1 MPDKKTYLITGA
13 TGFIGSCLLR
23 RLVRDGEHVH
33 IIIRKEASPW
43 RIKDLLPKVT
53 QHISDLS
60 DTEELRNIFETVRPS
75 VIYHLA
81 AYGAYSHQ
89 NDADR
94 IMRTNILGTWNM
106 LKAASVVGYDLFVNT
121 GSSSEYG
128 FKKFPMKETDILE
141 PVSYY
146 AVAKSSQT
154 LLCSHVAREGRM
166 PIVTLRPFSV
176 YGPYEEPSRFMPTL
190 MKALYFTK
198 KMELVS
204 PEISRDLIYVE
215 DMVDAYLLTDQLK
228 KYPGEVFNIGT
239 GRQCSIKDVVETAV
253 KVTGRAADFR
263 WGKMKPRAWDT
274 ANWVADISKAE
285 KLLNWHP
292 AVKLEEGLSLMWE
305 WSKANLPE
313 YDK

>member
-1 MPDKKTYLITGA
+1 
-13 TGFIGSCLLR
+13 
-23 RLVRDGEHVH
+23 
-33 IIIRKEASPW
+33 
-43 RIKDLLPKVT
+43 
-53 QHISDLS
+53 
-60 DTEELRNIFETVRPS
+60 
-75 VIYHLA
+75 
-81 AYGAYSHQ
+81 
-89 NDADR
+89 
-94 IMRTNILGTWNM
+94 
-106 LKAASVVGYDLFVNT
+106 
-121 GSSSEYG
+121 
-128 FKKFPMKETDILE
+128 
-141 PVSYY
+141 
-146 AVAKSSQT
+146 
-154 LLCSHVAREGRM
+154 
-166 PIVTLRPFSV
+166 
-176 YGPYEEPSRFMPTL
+176 MPTL

-274 ANWVADISKAE
+274 ANWVADISKAG